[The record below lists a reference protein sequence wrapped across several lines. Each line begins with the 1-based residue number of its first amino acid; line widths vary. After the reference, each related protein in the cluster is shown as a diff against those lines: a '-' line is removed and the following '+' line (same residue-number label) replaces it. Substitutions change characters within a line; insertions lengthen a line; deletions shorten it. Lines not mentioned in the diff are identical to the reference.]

1 LWDNLSAPWQIALE
15 MAWEAYC
22 DNCIPIGAVTTDG
35 DGKILSRGRNRIYSK
50 RSPDGRRR
58 GMTLA
63 HAEVEALSKV
73 DYEAV
78 EPHACSLYTTTE
90 PCPMCL
96 GTFYMSGFRTV
107 QYASRDPYAGSI
119 DLLGT
124 TPYLR
129 RKPILVKGSFSPALE
144 IVLMALYIEYDL
156 VTGRERLRQ
165 TALYSIWQQAEP
177 RGIAFGEKLYQDG
190 ELRKRRSS
198 LSAAQAFEWLL
209 EMVELFI

>member
-1 LWDNLSAPWQIALE
+1 LWDNLSTPWQVALE

-22 DNCIPIGAVTTDG
+22 DDCIPIGAVTTDA
-35 DGKILSRGRNRIYSK
+35 DGNILSRGRNRIYSK

-63 HAEVEALSKV
+63 HAEIEALNKV
-73 DYEAV
+73 DYDAI
-78 EPHACSLYTTTE
+78 EPHACILYTTTE

-107 QYASRDPYAGSI
+107 NYASRDSYAGSI

-129 RKPILVKGSFSPALE
+129 RKPILVKGPFNLALE

-165 TALYSIWQQAEP
+165 TALYPIWQQTEP
-177 RGIAFGEKLYQDG
+177 RGIAFGERLYQDG
-190 ELRKRRSS
+190 ELRKRRSG

-209 EMVELFI
+209 KMVEL